1 MANIGVGGDNL
12 SPSASEH
19 RHPLIG
25 VGGSQKEANRAPRTI
40 GTKVTKKM
48 DRRKMSQAVTGK
60 NSMSQTAR
68 AGKTVKNKK
77 HNLIMKN

>member
-25 VGGSQKEANRAPRTI
+25 VGGSQKEANRAHRTI

-48 DRRKMSQAVTGK
+48 DRPKMSQAVTG
-60 NSMSQTAR
+60 SARTAR
-68 AGKTVKNKK
+68 AGKAVKNKK
-77 HNLIMKN
+77 HNFLMKN